1 MAMLLQIWFHLI
13 VHSKGVIQQ
22 LRGLNF
28 TQLYSLPSL
37 EWTIVD
43 ILHDT
48 YPNTYTVNNYMQ
60 VTGIGTG
67 ENFAFF
73 IYRHFVEILYASAV
87 DFKCITIK
95 TYGSCL

>member
-43 ILHDT
+43 ISHD
-48 YPNTYTVNNYMQ
+48 TYTVNNSSLNYLK
-60 VTGIGTG
+60 
-67 ENFAFF
+67 
-73 IYRHFVEILYASAV
+73 H
-87 DFKCITIK
+87 
-95 TYGSCL
+95 

>member
-22 LRGLNF
+22 LRRLNF

-48 YPNTYTVNNYMQ
+48 YPMNPY
-60 VTGIGTG
+60 VTGPSVHEHSTDPLPPLLVHVVI
-67 ENFAFF
+67 E
-73 IYRHFVEILYASAV
+73 
-87 DFKCITIK
+87 CP
-95 TYGSCL
+95 

>member
-22 LRGLNF
+22 LRRLNF
-28 TQLYSLPSL
+28 TQLYSLPFL

-48 YPNTYTVNNYMQ
+48 YPIALSM
-60 VTGIGTG
+60 
-67 ENFAFF
+67 
-73 IYRHFVEILYASAV
+73 
-87 DFKCITIK
+87 
-95 TYGSCL
+95 